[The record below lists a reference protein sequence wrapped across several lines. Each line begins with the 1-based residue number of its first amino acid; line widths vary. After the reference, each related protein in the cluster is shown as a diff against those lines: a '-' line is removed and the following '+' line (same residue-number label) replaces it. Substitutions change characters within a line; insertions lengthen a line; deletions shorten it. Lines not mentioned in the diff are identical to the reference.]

1 MTSRVPLQIVYLT
14 FDDAF
19 TAQAE
24 DQFYRLLFNGTY
36 KNPNGCNIRAT
47 HFLTQVCILPD
58 TSSTSYQLP
67 SNEKKKQA
75 QSASQLLRVRT

>member
-47 HFLTQVCILPD
+47 HFLTQVCTLLH
-58 TSSTSYQLP
+58 SYLAMRRRNKRSQ
-67 SNEKKKQA
+67 

>member
-47 HFLTQVCILPD
+47 HFLTQVCTLPA
-58 TSSTSYQLP
+58 TSFQLP
-67 SNEKKKQA
+67 A
-75 QSASQLLRVRT
+75 T